1 MEGGYTDGFELIYGR
16 RGDHPDL
23 DYSEI
28 PAWLQ
33 RIRGPHTLEAGLA
46 VYENH
51 LGLGTGG

>member
-16 RGDHPDL
+16 RGDHRDL

>member
-1 MEGGYTDGFELIYGR
+1 MEGGTPTGSSSSTAGA
-16 RGDHPDL
+16 GDHPDL